1 MNSPGANDSMMNR
14 PHLPVRE
21 RLAGENA
28 ASIADSFVSLR
39 ALNSSRS
46 WSLHE
51 RLHAHKKR
59 ELIDKS
65 SQLSHGG
72 RNAILNFDRMLLR
85 SCILSYK

>member
-14 PHLPVRE
+14 PHLQVRE

-28 ASIADSFVSLR
+28 ASIVDSFVSLK

-51 RLHAHKKR
+51 RLHTQR
-59 ELIDKS
+59 V
-65 SQLSHGG
+65 
-72 RNAILNFDRMLLR
+72 RMVDW
-85 SCILSYK
+85 